1 MSFLSALKGDIKK
14 VFGWVGSPKGQAIV
28 AVVEGAAEDVFPA
41 ATGAINLLNSW
52 GTEIFKVQSMAESAG
67 ATGSNT
73 QKAAAVL
80 STVTPQVLSFA
91 QENGLP
97 TPTAASIQKINDN
110 IVEVLNL
117 LTGVAPAPATPA
129 PTPTPAPTA

>member
-52 GTEIFKVQSMAESAG
+52 GTEIFKVQSMAEAAG
-67 ATGSNT
+67 ATTGSNT
-73 QKAAAVL
+73 QKATAVL

-91 QENGLP
+91 QANGLP
-97 TPTAASIQKINDN
+97 APTVANIQKINDN
-110 IVEVLNL
+110 LVEILNL
-117 LTGVAPAPATPA
+117 LTTATP
-129 PTPTPAPTA
+129 PAGA